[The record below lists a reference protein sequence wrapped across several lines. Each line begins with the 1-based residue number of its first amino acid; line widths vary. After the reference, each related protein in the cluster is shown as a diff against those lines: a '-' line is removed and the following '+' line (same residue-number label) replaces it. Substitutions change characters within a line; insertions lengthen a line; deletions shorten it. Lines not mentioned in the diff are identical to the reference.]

1 MSDKYSVSVCWNNED
16 RCFIATCSEFP
27 LLSAHGDSREE
38 AVSEFQIVL
47 EMAIESFTED
57 NIELPKPKTTA
68 SHSGQFR
75 IRVPKSLHKSLVQRA
90 EEENISLNTYV
101 ISLLSGNHASREVY
115 TDKIDMLKRIVD
127 NLTTHFAS
135 HRDTLQVYTQKLNL
149 LESQSLQKEPPESEW
164 ITRPT
169 DKHSYRTYRA

>member
-1 MSDKYSVSVCWNNED
+1 MSDKYSVNVCWDNED

-38 AVSEFQIVL
+38 AISEFQIVL

-57 NIELPKPKTTA
+57 NIELPNPKTTA

-75 IRVPKSLHKSLVQRA
+75 IRVPKSLHRSLVQRA
-90 EEENISLNTYV
+90 EEENVSLNTYV
-101 ISLLSGNHASREVY
+101 ISLLSGNHATREAY
-115 TDKIDMLKRIVD
+115 NDKIDMLERIVD

-135 HRDTLQVYTQKLNL
+135 QRDTLQVYTQKLNL
-149 LESQSLQKEPPESEW
+149 LESKSLQKESSESEW

-169 DKHSYRTYRA
+169 DTHSYRTYRA